1 MPYESFASAQLVEI
15 TDVIQDETTQVWMYL
30 VRVQRGAV
38 RLSDELETDESEV
51 GFSHEYM
58 ISRRFSEFKH
68 LHAALAPVMGDK
80 LTALPADGFMTLIMA
95 DNEELLKTRKQVLE
109 RILLDILNHPTA
121 KELPEVLQFIGHESL
136 SAKVLP
142 PLYNSGKCVG
152 SIRNTS
158 SPCWT
163 TLTRSRS
170 STMVS
175 S

>member
-1 MPYESFASAQLVEI
+1 MPYESFATEQLVQI
-15 TDVIQDETTQVWMYL
+15 TDVVQDEATQAWTYL
-30 VRVQRGAV
+30 VRVQRGNM
-38 RLSDELETDESEV
+38 RLTGLYNDDDDDF
-51 GFSHEYM
+51 GFSHEYV
-58 ISRRFSEFKH
+58 IGRRFSEFKQ
-68 LHAALAPVMGDK
+68 LHAILAPIMGDK
-80 LTALPADGFMTLIMA
+80 LTPLPADGIITLIMA
-95 DNEELLKTRKQVLE
+95 DNEELLNTRKQVLE
-109 RILLDILNHPTA
+109 RILLDVLNHPVA

-142 PLYNSGKCVG
+142 PLFNSGKCVG

-163 TLTRSRS
+163 ALSRSRS